1 MNKDQVK
8 GTAEKMKGKVNEAV
22 GRATGNPAREL
33 KGDVQQEAGQ
43 TRKDVGDMKEAA
55 KDMAKDVAKDVKR
68 HH

>member
-22 GRATGNPAREL
+22 GRATDNPAREL
-33 KGDVQQEAGQ
+33 KGDLQQEAGQ
-43 TRKDVGDMKEAA
+43 ARKNVGDMKEAA
-55 KDMAKDVAKDVKR
+55 KDSIKR

>member
-22 GRATGNPAREL
+22 GRATGNPAREM
-33 KGDVQQEAGQ
+33 KGEVQQEAGQ
-43 TRKDVGDMKEAA
+43 ARKNVGDMKEAA
-55 KDMAKDVAKDVKR
+55 KDMAKDVKR